1 MKIKDRMNTKTGKA
15 MAEHRHKYMEQFL
28 DEFYSEWEGKI

>member
-1 MKIKDRMNTKTGKA
+1 MMNTQTGRF

-28 DEFYSEWEGKI
+28 VEFQEEWQGNV